1 MSLEAIDSKLAEL
14 RSTLENNSRLL
25 PDLVPHWS
33 DAPDIIDD
41 LVRTLFC
48 QARAWLEELHRGSQD
63 IFQAIQCVLDAFVD
77 FQRDRVVQV
86 PNLRELQRV
95 CETFFQ
101 YLKDIS
107 EQFLFV
113 HTNRITGLICAL
125 SNTEEAV
132 FSAWWNSVIA
142 TTQQFIRCTL
152 IYEEQPGP
160 IIRKERIF
168 EGKVR
173 WLIGSQLDF
182 NVVDGLNGR
191 VSILHE
197 HETNK
202 LMEGKFVDHQDK
214 FSVQKN
220 EVVFEVNPNMEV
232 YAKFSK
238 CKIMSISRNTGRNI
252 DKKIDE
258 KYAVVFR
265 TNIVWNGQELEISV
279 ISLPIC
285 LTTHMT
291 QDEYCY
297 AKIMWDYAFADKNRS
312 AFVVPEEV
320 CWIDFA
326 NALSRMWTSWVG
338 CPLNDQ
344 HLAYLYDIAFD
355 ELWYGN
361 VIKTRPVSWNQITKS
376 YLKGMNFTFW
386 SWFYNNMKLIK
397 DKYGDHWQNNHIYG
411 FIHREHAHALLKS
424 LPIGTFL
431 LRFSKS
437 MIGNMSIDV
446 VLANSQVSS
455 CGPFDSSSF
464 ETSLNSSL
472 TTFNGFIRNFVN
484 LKFLHPNIPKNIA
497 FPTQNDVTPPQG
509 YVPLRP
515 KIIIEL

>member
-86 PNLRELQRV
+86 PNLRDLQRV

-101 YLKDIS
+101 CLKDIS

-132 FSAWWNSVIA
+132 FSDWWNSVIA

-160 IIRKERIF
+160 IIMNGRIIK
-168 EGKVR
+168 GKVR
-173 WLIGSQLDF
+173 WLIGSQLDEKIKELKGQIS
-182 NVVDGLNGR
+182 V
-191 VSILHE
+191 LHE
-197 HETNK
+197 EHINS
-202 LMEGKFVDHQDK
+202 MMQGIHIDHQGT
-214 FSVQKN
+214 FSLVN
-220 EVVFEVNPNMEV
+220 SEVNFEVNQEV
-232 YAKFSK
+232 YAKFNN
-238 CKIMSISRNTGRNI
+238 CKIKTFRRNFSIRENTNLT
-252 DKKIDE
+252 DE
-258 KYAVVFR
+258 KFAVVFR
-265 TNIVWNGQELEISV
+265 TNIVWNDKELEVSV
-279 ISLPIC
+279 ISLPVCRAI
-285 LTTHMT
+285 HGG
-291 QDEYCY
+291 QAPYCDGR
-297 AKIMWDYAFADKNRS
+297 IMWDYAFADKNRS

-344 HLAYLYDIAFD
+344 HLAYFYDIIFD
-355 ELWYGN
+355 ERSNGD
-361 VIKTRPVSWNQITKS
+361 VIETRPVSWKQITRS
-376 YLKGMNFTFW
+376 CLKGTSFEFW
-386 SWFYNNMKLIK
+386 FWFYRTMSVTKNHFRS
-397 DKYGDHWQNNHIYG
+397 HWQNDYVYG
-411 FIHREHAHALLKS
+411 FIHEDFAHALLES

-431 LRFSKS
+431 LRFPNSACG
-437 MIGNMSIDV
+437 MILIDV
-446 VLANSQVSS
+446 VLENSQVSS
-455 CGPFDSSSF
+455 LGPFYNFFPSF
-464 ETSLNSSL
+464 DEFINS
-472 TTFNGFIRNFVN
+472 FAD
-484 LKFLHPNIPKNIA
+484 LKFLFPNIPKTIA
-497 FPTQNDVTPPQG
+497 FPTSALNDT
-509 YVPLRP
+509 
-515 KIIIEL
+515 K